1 MSKKP
6 SAVPPDVNSQAMFVG
21 AIAVSAH
28 VNADPSASALA
39 ELYEWTMK
47 SLAAVSTIAILYV
60 ALVLVIGFILK
71 TRI

>member
-28 VNADPSASALA
+28 INESTAASELA

-47 SLAAVSTIAILYV
+47 SLAAVTTIAILYV
-60 ALVLVIGFILK
+60 ALVLVIGFVLK